1 MEKELNEFLE
11 QHFNH
16 TVENYEFT
24 KDDMNVLIAMLRGGN
39 GGSKAFTENGLK
51 ILKCMKENYEKYIN
65 VFKAKEIGELLFMTP
80 RSVSGSMKK
89 LIADGYVEKVG
100 ANPVAYGL
108 TNLGKECELDK
119 E

>member
-1 MEKELNEFLE
+1 MEKDIKEFLE

-24 KDDMNVLIAMLRGGN
+24 KEDMDKLINMLKGGN
-39 GGSKAFTENGLK
+39 GSKTFTENGLK
-51 ILKCMKENYEKYIN
+51 IFKCMRENEQKYIN

-89 LIADGYVEKVG
+89 LIADGFVEKVG
-100 ANPVAYGL
+100 TNPVAYGL
-108 TNLGKECELDK
+108 TELGKAYEFDK

>member
-1 MEKELNEFLE
+1 MEKDIKEFLE

-16 TVENYEFT
+16 TVENYEFA
-24 KDDMNVLIAMLRGGN
+24 KEDMDKLINMLKGGN
-39 GGSKAFTENGLK
+39 GSKTFTENGLK
-51 ILKCMKENYEKYIN
+51 IFKCMRENEQKYIN

-89 LIADGYVEKVG
+89 LIADGFVEKVG
-100 ANPVAYGL
+100 TNPVAYGL
-108 TNLGKECELDK
+108 TELGKAYEFDK

>member
-1 MEKELNEFLE
+1 MEKDIKEFLE

-24 KDDMNVLIAMLRGGN
+24 KEDMDKLIDMFKGGN
-39 GGSKAFTENGLK
+39 SSKTFTENGLK
-51 ILKCMKENYEKYIN
+51 IFECMRENEQKYIN

-89 LIADGYVEKVG
+89 LIADGFVEKVG

-108 TNLGKECELDK
+108 TELGKAYEFDK

>member
-1 MEKELNEFLE
+1 MEKEIKEFLE

-16 TVENYEFT
+16 TIENYEFT
-24 KDDMNVLIAMLRGGN
+24 KEDMDKLIDMFKGGN
-39 GGSKAFTENGLK
+39 GSKTFTENGLK
-51 ILKCMKENYEKYIN
+51 IFKCMKENEQKYIN

-89 LIADGYVEKVG
+89 LIADGFVKKVG

-108 TNLGKECELDK
+108 TELGKAYEFDK

>member
-1 MEKELNEFLE
+1 MEKDIKEFLE

-24 KDDMNVLIAMLRGGN
+24 KEDMDKLIDMFKGGN
-39 GGSKAFTENGLK
+39 GSKTFTENGLK
-51 ILKCMKENYEKYIN
+51 IFECMRENEQKYIN

-89 LIADGYVEKVG
+89 LIADGFVEKVG
-100 ANPVAYGL
+100 ANPVTYGL
-108 TNLGKECELDK
+108 TELGKAYEFDK

>member
-1 MEKELNEFLE
+1 MEKEIKEFLE

-16 TVENYEFT
+16 TVDNYEF
-24 KDDMNVLIAMLRGGN
+24 DQEDMDKLIAMFKGGN
-39 GGSKAFTENGLK
+39 GSKTFTENGLK
-51 ILKCMKENYEKYIN
+51 IFKCMRENEQKYIN

-80 RSVSGSMKK
+80 RSVSGSIKK
-89 LIADGYVEKVG
+89 LIHDGFVEKVG

-108 TNLGKECELDK
+108 TELGKSYEFDK

>member
-1 MEKELNEFLE
+1 MEKNIKEFLE

-24 KDDMNVLIAMLRGGN
+24 KEDMDKLIDMFKGGN
-39 GGSKAFTENGLK
+39 GSKTFTENGLK
-51 ILKCMKENYEKYIN
+51 IFECMKENEQKYIN

-89 LIADGYVEKVG
+89 LIADGFVEKVG

-108 TNLGKECELDK
+108 TELGKAYEFDK

>member
-1 MEKELNEFLE
+1 MEKEINDFLE

-24 KDDMNVLIAMLRGGN
+24 KDDMDMLIAMFKGGN
-39 GGSKAFTENGLK
+39 GSKTFTENGLK
-51 ILKCMKENYEKYIN
+51 ILKCMKENCEKYIN
-65 VFKAKEIGELLFMTP
+65 IFKAKEIGELLFMTP

>member
-1 MEKELNEFLE
+1 MEKDIKEFLE

-24 KDDMNVLIAMLRGGN
+24 KEDMDKLINMLKGRN
-39 GGSKAFTENGLK
+39 GSKTFTENGLK
-51 ILKCMKENYEKYIN
+51 IFKCMRENEQKYIN

-89 LIADGYVEKVG
+89 LIADGFVEKVG
-100 ANPVAYGL
+100 TNPVAYGL
-108 TNLGKECELDK
+108 TELGKAYEFDK

>member
-1 MEKELNEFLE
+1 MEKDIKEFLE

-24 KDDMNVLIAMLRGGN
+24 KEDMDKLMEMLKGGN
-39 GGSKAFTENGLK
+39 GSKTFTENGLR
-51 ILKCMKENYEKYIN
+51 IFKCMRENEQKYIN

-89 LIADGYVEKVG
+89 LIADGFVEKVG

-108 TNLGKECELDK
+108 TELGKSYEFDK

>member
-1 MEKELNEFLE
+1 MEKDIKEFLE

-24 KDDMNVLIAMLRGGN
+24 KEDMDKLIDMFKGGN
-39 GGSKAFTENGLK
+39 GSKTFTENGLK
-51 ILKCMKENYEKYIN
+51 IFECMKENEQKYIN

-89 LIADGYVEKVG
+89 LIADGFVEKVG

-108 TNLGKECELDK
+108 TELGKAYEFDK